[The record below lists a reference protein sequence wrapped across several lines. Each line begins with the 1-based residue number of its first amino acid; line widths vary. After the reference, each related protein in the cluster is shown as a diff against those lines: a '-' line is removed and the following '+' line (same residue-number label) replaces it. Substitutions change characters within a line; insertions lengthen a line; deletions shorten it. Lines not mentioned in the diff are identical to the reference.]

1 MQQAAMNIT
10 QSNIH
15 AIEASPSE
23 NANEQFPWFV
33 IQPDNKRVYYRH
45 DWITDFFGGQDK
57 KQDGL
62 GLIFQYPEYLEPG
75 SALSIGIPLPEGA
88 QRFQADVVVAGA
100 KDDGFEIGIWLHTSS
115 DADLELLLRSCE
127 YAS

>member
-1 MQQAAMNIT
+1 MQQAAMEMT
-10 QSNIH
+10 QSNIY
-15 AIEASPSE
+15 AIGNNPVET
-23 NANEQFPWFV
+23 NNEQYPWFL
-33 IQPDNKRVYYRH
+33 IQPDNTRVHYRH

-62 GLIFQYPEYLEPG
+62 GLIFNYPKYIEPG
-75 SALSIGIPLPEGA
+75 STLDIGIPLPEGVDLY
-88 QRFQADVVVAGA
+88 RADVVVASEKG
-100 KDDGFEIGIWLHTSS
+100 KEFEIGIWLHTSS

>member
-1 MQQAAMNIT
+1 MQQAALEMT

-15 AIEASPSE
+15 VID
-23 NANEQFPWFV
+23 ANPAEIKNEKTPWFV
-33 IQPDNKRVYYRH
+33 IQPGNERVFYRH
-45 DWITDFFGGQDK
+45 DWITDFLGGQDK

-62 GLIFQYPEYLEPG
+62 GLIFQYSKYIQPG
-75 SALSIGIPLPEGA
+75 STLDIGIPLPEGA
-88 QRFQADVVVAGA
+88 QRFRADVVVAGA
-100 KDDGFEIGIWLHTSS
+100 KGNGYEIGIWLHTSS